1 MKTQFSTFNAADYLD
16 DEEIIAEYL
25 SAMLITSAQSDR
37 NKRTAAALMREL
49 NKATQAVMEKITK

>member
-25 SAMLITSAQSDR
+25 SAAAEDENLDVLVSALSEV
-37 NKRTAAALMREL
+37 A
-49 NKATQAVMEKITK
+49 KARGIRKEQGRAGC